1 MRIEPWERD
10 DGLHPDKSADPD
22 LAYNRFLREQGYDGG
37 DNPWHTVANSAEGP
51 DGEILSG
58 WEMRHVGLPARVSR
72 EHSETAY
79 MTDVAMERIEALGD
93 EPWCMHLSYIKP
105 HWPYMAPDPYHAM
118 YGPNMIQSANRSEKE
133 LEDRHPVVD
142 AFGQHEESVNFSRDE
157 CRETVIPAYM
167 GLITELDD
175 HIGRLM
181 DFLKARGDLENT
193 IIVLTSDHGD
203 YLGDHWLGEKG
214 ALLRR
219 GRAYSDDRRRSQRC
233 VGCDTGHEGLPICGE
248 YRSNP
253 DIYGVG
259 RMRWTAGPLARRPLL
274 VPLLRGDKDVEW
286 RDAAFCE
293 CDYAIRHAR
302 NTLDMGPEDC
312 RSYMV
317 RNERWKFVLYEG
329 YRPQLFDMEN
339 DPGELND
346 LGGDPDY
353 EVIRREMSDRLFEWM
368 RKRKLRTAL
377 SNADIAKRT
386 GSAKK
391 RGYFFGVW

>member
-1 MRIEPWERD
+1 M
-10 DGLHPDKSADPD
+10 
-22 LAYNRFLREQGYDGG
+22 
-37 DNPWHTVANSAEGP
+37 ANSAEGP

-118 YGPNMIQSANRSEKE
+118 YRPNMIQSANRSEKE

-203 YLGDHWLGEKG
+203 YLGDHWLGEKELFYEEV
-214 ALLRR
+214 ARIPMIVVDPS
-219 GRAYSDDRRRSQRC
+219 AASDATR
-233 VGCDTGHEGLPICGE
+233 
-248 YRSNP
+248 
-253 DIYGVG
+253 
-259 RMRWTAGPLARRPLL
+259 ARRTPDL
-274 VPLLRGDKDVEW
+274 W
-286 RDAAFCE
+286 RVS
-293 CDYAIRHAR
+293 I
-302 NTLDMGPEDC
+302 
-312 RSYMV
+312 
-317 RNERWKFVLYEG
+317 
-329 YRPQLFDMEN
+329 
-339 DPGELND
+339 
-346 LGGDPDY
+346 
-353 EVIRREMSDRLFEWM
+353 
-368 RKRKLRTAL
+368 
-377 SNADIAKRT
+377 
-386 GSAKK
+386 
-391 RGYFFGVW
+391 